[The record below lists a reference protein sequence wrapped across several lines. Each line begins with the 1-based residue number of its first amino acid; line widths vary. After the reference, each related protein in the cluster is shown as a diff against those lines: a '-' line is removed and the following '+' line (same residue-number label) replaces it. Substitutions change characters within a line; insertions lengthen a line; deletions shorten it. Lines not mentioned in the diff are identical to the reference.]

1 MSAFDRADK
10 LCVHRNVLPLD
21 CKYGIESP
29 RGRRRPADWDQW
41 NNNAGVK
48 VRQQIGLAVQDESV
62 PQVVNLELRHSE
74 QSIFLKGKTV
84 GLYPRI

>member
-10 LCVHRNVLPLD
+10 LCAHRNVLPAD
-21 CKYGIESP
+21 CEYGIESP
-29 RGRRRPADWDQW
+29 RGRRRPADWYQR

-62 PQVVNLELRHSE
+62 LQVMNLELGHSE
-74 QSIFLKGKTV
+74 QPIFLKGKTV
-84 GLYPRI
+84 GVYPCI